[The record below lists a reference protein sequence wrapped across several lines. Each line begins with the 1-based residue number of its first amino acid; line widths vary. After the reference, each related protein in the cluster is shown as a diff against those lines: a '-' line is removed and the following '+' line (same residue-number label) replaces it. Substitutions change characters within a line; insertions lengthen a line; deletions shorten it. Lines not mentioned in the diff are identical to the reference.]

1 MAFIEYINS
10 KNIKEKYNILSVDRI
25 FGGLVHE
32 TYRITTSTEIYIVK
46 LINEHCKNNLEI
58 YEKSENLSNIC
69 KNNKLSVSC
78 AIIKNGKY
86 VRKLGAYDV
95 LIYKYI
101 DGIQY
106 KYADINETML
116 KSIASL
122 VGKLHKINYT
132 DEYKKIIRHEIDWS
146 KFLNSDEFESM
157 SYSSEYIANYKYITS
172 IFSYVIHIKNS
183 KNPRLGICHRDIKDT
198 NVIWKKN
205 VPYLIDFE
213 SARYDDTE
221 IDFIE
226 TALRW
231 SGLADLN
238 IDYKKLKT
246 FFKVYKMYIDISDI
260 DFKELLVSNLL
271 GRFDFL
277 YYNLDITLINKTT
290 DIYLKNN
297 AEQQVIQM
305 IKEICYYYQNIDE
318 LAQKCTLFAK

>member
-1 MAFIEYINS
+1 ME
-10 KNIKEKYNILSVDRI
+10 
-25 FGGLVHE
+25 
-32 TYRITTSTEIYIVK
+32 
-46 LINEHCKNNLEI
+46 
-58 YEKSENLSNIC
+58 
-69 KNNKLSVSC
+69 
-78 AIIKNGKY
+78 
-86 VRKLGAYDV
+86 
-95 LIYKYI
+95 
-101 DGIQY
+101 
-106 KYADINETML
+106 
-116 KSIASL
+116 
-122 VGKLHKINYT
+122 
-132 DEYKKIIRHEIDWS
+132 
-146 KFLNSDEFESM
+146 
-157 SYSSEYIANYKYITS
+157 
-172 IFSYVIHIKNS
+172 
-183 KNPRLGICHRDIKDT
+183 
-198 NVIWKKN
+198 KN

-246 FFKVYKMYIDISDI
+246 FFKVYKMYIDISGI

-318 LAQKCTLFAK
+318 LAKKCTLFAK

>member
-1 MAFIEYINS
+1 ME
-10 KNIKEKYNILSVDRI
+10 
-25 FGGLVHE
+25 
-32 TYRITTSTEIYIVK
+32 
-46 LINEHCKNNLEI
+46 
-58 YEKSENLSNIC
+58 
-69 KNNKLSVSC
+69 
-78 AIIKNGKY
+78 
-86 VRKLGAYDV
+86 
-95 LIYKYI
+95 
-101 DGIQY
+101 
-106 KYADINETML
+106 
-116 KSIASL
+116 
-122 VGKLHKINYT
+122 
-132 DEYKKIIRHEIDWS
+132 
-146 KFLNSDEFESM
+146 
-157 SYSSEYIANYKYITS
+157 
-172 IFSYVIHIKNS
+172 
-183 KNPRLGICHRDIKDT
+183 
-198 NVIWKKN
+198 KN

-246 FFKVYKMYIDISDI
+246 FFKVYKMYIDISSI

-297 AEQQVIQM
+297 AEEQVIQM

-318 LAQKCTLFAK
+318 LAKKCTLFAK

>member
-1 MAFIEYINS
+1 ME
-10 KNIKEKYNILSVDRI
+10 
-25 FGGLVHE
+25 
-32 TYRITTSTEIYIVK
+32 
-46 LINEHCKNNLEI
+46 
-58 YEKSENLSNIC
+58 
-69 KNNKLSVSC
+69 
-78 AIIKNGKY
+78 
-86 VRKLGAYDV
+86 
-95 LIYKYI
+95 
-101 DGIQY
+101 
-106 KYADINETML
+106 
-116 KSIASL
+116 
-122 VGKLHKINYT
+122 
-132 DEYKKIIRHEIDWS
+132 
-146 KFLNSDEFESM
+146 
-157 SYSSEYIANYKYITS
+157 
-172 IFSYVIHIKNS
+172 
-183 KNPRLGICHRDIKDT
+183 
-198 NVIWKKN
+198 KN

-246 FFKVYKMYIDISDI
+246 FFKVYKMYIDISGI
-260 DFKELLVSNLL
+260 DFKELLVPNLL

-318 LAQKCTLFAK
+318 LARKCTLFAK